1 MSVAVESMRGYAHPW
16 LCDVMGHMNSRH
28 IFALFD
34 DASFQFFALLGYPF
48 AEQQKRGLGWA
59 DVHLEIDLSHEVAA
73 GTALIVRTIVLKI
86 GTKSFT
92 CCHEL
97 FTAYSDVL
105 HARMTVVT
113 ACFDLTARRAA
124 PLPDDFRERA
134 RPYIADLS
142 AG

>member
-1 MSVAVESMRGYAHPW
+1 MSVRVETMRGYAHPW
-16 LCDVMGHMNSRH
+16 LCDVMGHLNSRH

-34 DASFQFFALLGYPF
+34 DATFQLFALLDYPF
-48 AEQQKRGLGWA
+48 AEQQKSGLGWA
-59 DVHLEIDLSHEVAA
+59 DVHLEIDLSHEVPA
-73 GTALIVRTIVLKI
+73 GTALVVRTGIVKL

-97 FTAYSDVL
+97 FTAYSEVL
-105 HARMTVVT
+105 HARMTAVI

-124 PLPDDFRERA
+124 PLPNAFRERA
-134 RPYIADLS
+134 QPYMTDPS

>member
-1 MSVAVESMRGYAHPW
+1 MSVTVETMRGYAHPW
-16 LCDVMGHMNSRH
+16 LCDVMGHLNSRH

-34 DASFQFFALLGYPF
+34 DATFQFFALLGYPF

-59 DVHLEIDLSHEVAA
+59 DVHLEIDLSHEVAL
-73 GTALIVRTIVLKI
+73 GTALIVRTNAVKI

-92 CCHEL
+92 CSHEL
-97 FTAYSDVL
+97 FTACSDVL
-105 HARMTVVT
+105 HARMSVVI

-124 PLPDDFRERA
+124 PLPDDFRKRA
-134 RPYIADLS
+134 RPYMTDPS